1 MKKILFII
9 WSHSLGGGA
18 ESLLTTIVNHLNP
31 QKYQI
36 GIMEVYHSTVKKEP
50 LNANIRVYEP
60 VTFEGDRE
68 YRKKMYYMHRD
79 PDRVI
84 RRYIPSGYDLYVSFN
99 YQVPTFL
106 LPRGTR
112 NIAWIHGA
120 VYDLVEEG
128 MENYRC
134 LQNSAFENVAKIVSI
149 SDITTRSIKTLFPR
163 HSDKLVEIY
172 NSVDVSG
179 LRKRAESYTEIR
191 LQHPAIIWVGRFD
204 ANKNPL
210 RMVDIFQ
217 RVHQENSQVHLY
229 FMGKGGL
236 ETSILDKSSGYG
248 LQEHVHMLG
257 YLDNPFPVI
266 KQANICCMT
275 SKAEGFPMS
284 LLECVALDVPFVS
297 TGIGGARILANEERC
312 GRIFSGDDE
321 AAKEILALLDQ
332 PEERLQEEC
341 ARSIERFDLGV
352 YISRIELLFDEVL
365 RQKRDTRN
373 ELVQDTRRENAV
385 LEDRDYYYRFP
396 ENLIP
401 RGARIILYGAGDV
414 GTNFYYYIKETNVCK
429 IAAWVDA
436 AAEKYRALGRDVQ
449 DIDVIWTAEYDAVL
463 ISVMQSDAVQEI
475 RSTLHRRGIPDDRI
489 LWTKPIF

>member
-36 GIMEVYHSTVKKEP
+36 GIIEVYHSTVKKEP
-50 LNANIRVYEP
+50 VNSSIKVYEP
-60 VTFEGDRE
+60 ITFEGDKE
-68 YRKKMYYMHRD
+68 YRKKMYYVHRD

-84 RRYIPSGYDLYVSFN
+84 TKYIPSGYDLYVSFN
-99 YQVPTFL
+99 YQIPSFL
-106 LPRGTR
+106 LPKGTR
-112 NIAWIHGA
+112 NIAWIHTS
-120 VYDLVEEG
+120 VDDLAEEW
-128 MENYRC
+128 MEEYRA
-134 LQNSAFENVAKIVSI
+134 LQNRAFENVAKIVSI
-149 SDITTRSIKTLFPR
+149 SDITTKSIQTLFPEY
-163 HSDKLVEIY
+163 SDKLVEIY
-172 NSVDVSG
+172 NSIDVEDV
-179 LRKRAESYTEIR
+179 RKRAECRTEIK
-191 LQHPAIIWVGRFD
+191 LKHPAVIWVGRLE
-204 ANKNPL
+204 NRKNPL

-217 RVHQENSQVHLY
+217 KVHQKNSQVQLY
-229 FMGKGGL
+229 FMGNGEL
-236 ETSILDKSSGYG
+236 ETPILDRSREYG
-248 LQEHVHMLG
+248 LQEHVHVLG

-284 LLECVALDVPFVS
+284 LLECAALGVPFVS

-312 GRIFSGDDE
+312 GRIFSRDDE

-341 ARSIERFDLGV
+341 ARSIERFDLGA
-352 YISRIELLFDEVL
+352 YLSRIEMLFDEVL
-365 RQKRDTRN
+365 AQKRDTRS
-373 ELVQDTRRENAV
+373 EPVEDTGRDAV
-385 LEDRDYYYRFP
+385 ILEDREYYYRFP
-396 ENLIP
+396 ECLIP
-401 RGARIILYGAGDV
+401 QGSRIILYGAGDV
-414 GTNFYYYIKETNVCK
+414 GTNFYYYIKETGVCQ
-429 IAAWVDA
+429 IVAWVDA
-436 AAEKYRALGRDVQ
+436 AAEKYRAFGRDVQ

-463 ISVMQSDAVQEI
+463 IAVMQSDAVQEI